1 MDDMNS
7 SSNAISG
14 KENVISDKEKAQIII
29 NNIMTRTS
37 DRMFDPSK
45 EVDPDDIE
53 TILQAAMAAPT
64 AVNRQP
70 WQFVVVTDRSL
81 LQQLAAALPYC
92 HMANEAGAAIVVC
105 GDKSRFLEGDDSQ
118 LWIQDVSA
126 ASENILLAAHA
137 LGLGSVWTALYPH
150 QDRMTTVYGIL
161 QIPEDFVPFNVIPI
175 GYVKMAH
182 TPINKWNPAAVTY
195 RG

>member
-1 MDDMNS
+1 M
-7 SSNAISG
+7 
-14 KENVISDKEKAQIII
+14 ENKPGNITDKEKASIII

-37 DRMFDPSK
+37 DRMFDPAK

-70 WQFVVVTDRSL
+70 WQFVVVTDRNL
-81 LQQLAAALPYC
+81 LRQLATDLPYC
-92 HMANEAGAAIVVC
+92 HMAGEAALAIVVC
-105 GDKSRFLEGDDSQ
+105 GDKSRFLEGEDSQ
-118 LWIQDVSA
+118 LWVQDVSA

-137 LGLGSVWTALYPH
+137 LGLGSVWTCLYPH
-150 QDRMTTVYGIL
+150 QDRMTAAYGIL

-195 RG
+195 RS